1 MSIKSEV
8 ALAIMDSIEIPADI
22 AEILNQWFTPH
33 KRKSTM
39 NGEYTVYHA
48 DYINYYGIEKA
59 LKAWLESLPTRL
71 DEIEEI
77 IDCYQLVVYTPEN
90 DHEVTY
96 DGYIWFEIELGLKF

>member
-8 ALAIMDSIEIPADI
+8 AVAIMDNITIPADI

-48 DYINYYGIEKA
+48 EYINYTDIKKPLNE
-59 LKAWLESLPTRL
+59 WLESLPTRL
-71 DEIEEI
+71 DEIDET

-90 DHEVTY
+90 DYEIISK
-96 DGYIWFEIELGLKF
+96 GYIWFEIELGLKF

>member
-8 ALAIMDSIEIPADI
+8 AVAIMDSIEIPADI

-48 DYINYYGIEKA
+48 EYINYTDIKKP
-59 LKAWLESLPTRL
+59 LKEWLESLPTRL
-71 DEIEEI
+71 DEIDETIEG
-77 IDCYQLVVYTPEN
+77 YQLVVYTPEN
-90 DHEVTY
+90 DHDVTY
-96 DGYIWFEIELGLKF
+96 DGYMWFEIELGLKF

>member
-1 MSIKSEV
+1 MSMNSEI
-8 ALAIMDSIEIPADI
+8 ALAIMGSIEIPADI
-22 AEILNQWFTPH
+22 AEILNQLTPH

-48 DYINYYGIEKA
+48 EYINYDGIKKTLNE
-59 LKAWLESLPTRL
+59 WLESLPTRL
-71 DEIEEI
+71 DEIDET

-96 DGYIWFEIELGLKF
+96 DGYMWFEIELGLKF